1 MQFFQVLVT
10 LAFAHLGLAGVI
22 AETADIKACVMGV
35 IKVEAEKRG
44 YKDQQAVCAHI
55 AELEGPVTDGVFNQ
69 CGAQGI
75 PVLKELACSM
85 CNYKC

>member
-1 MQFFQVLVT
+1 MSHRAPLRPLSPEQT
-10 LAFAHLGLAGVI
+10 LTDCFSLQ
-22 AETADIKACVMGV
+22 MGV

-75 PVLKELACSM
+75 PGMYQTIIHCTKGFTLRIIR
-85 CNYKC
+85 N